1 MPVDLPVANRAFA
14 QIHQIRGQSVVLDD
28 AIAALFGVETRR
40 LNEQVRRNATRFE
53 GYAFQLTAGEIA
65 NLISQNATSSS
76 WGGRRKHPW
85 AFTEHGV
92 VMAATVLK
100 SDSAIT
106 AMKMVVEVF
115 VSARRRQDGSRQIAN
130 TVSVGNGLIPRLTQ
144 AMAAVLDSVVNQHH
158 GTSVREEAQDLLD
171 RSIAHL
177 KDRLSRAGLEN
188 EELAAR
194 ATKLLAEA
202 EASKATAAKT
212 HAEASEIELRIL
224 ARKLQL
230 VIEAERAMTGGDLDR
245 FVGVLERL
253 GGQSP
258 TS

>member
-1 MPVDLPVANRAFA
+1 MSPAVPIQPISAR
-14 QIHQIRGQSVVLDD
+14 IHKVRGENVVLDD
-28 AIAALFGVETRR
+28 AIAALLGVETRR
-40 LNEQVRRNATRFE
+40 LNEQVRRNAERFE
-53 GYAFQLTAGEIA
+53 GYAFQLAPDEVA
-65 NLISQNATSSS
+65 NLISQNATSS
-76 WGGRRKHPW
+76 WGGRRTPPW

-100 SDSAIT
+100 SDAAVA
-106 AMKMVVEVF
+106 AMKLVVEVF
-115 VSARRRQDGSRQIAN
+115 IAARHDHAVVIEGPSRLPAMR
-130 TVSVGNGLIPRLTQ
+130 GPLIPKLTE
-144 AMAAVLDSVVNQHH
+144 AITSILESVVDRSSRA
-158 GTSVREEAQDLLD
+158 TVRDEAQDLLA

-212 HAEASEIELRIL
+212 HAEAGEIELRLL

-245 FVGVLERL
+245 FIGVLERL
-253 GGQSP
+253 GAA
-258 TS
+258 

>member
-1 MPVDLPVANRAFA
+1 MSLIPVDPPAADRAFA
-14 QIHQIRGQSVVLDD
+14 HIYQIRGQSVVLDD

-40 LNEQVRRNATRFE
+40 LNEQVRRNAARFE
-53 GYAFQLTAGEIA
+53 GYAFQLTAEEFA
-65 NLISQNATSSS
+65 RLISQNAISNSR
-76 WGGRRKHPW
+76 GGRRTRPW

-100 SDSAIT
+100 SDSAIA

-115 VSARRRQDGSRQIAN
+115 VSARRRPDTSRQIAKD
-130 TVSVGNGLIPRLTQ
+130 VGVGNALIPRLTQ
-144 AMAAVLDSVVNQHH
+144 AMAAVLDSVVNQRH

-202 EASKATAAKT
+202 EASKATGAKT
-212 HAEASEIELRIL
+212 QAEASEIELRVL

-230 VIEAERAMTGGDLDR
+230 VIEAERAMTGGDIDR

-253 GGQSP
+253 GG
-258 TS
+258 